1 MVEVL
6 TSLQIQMQIIY
17 LSPMPTFD
25 RTSHFL
31 LFISI
36 YKIPSSF
43 NWVLTFLLLLLLLLS
58 GIETEQ

>member
-17 LSPMPTFD
+17 LFPMLTFD

-43 NWVLTFLLLLLLLLS
+43 NWVLTFLLLLS